1 MKNNTYIGIDY
12 SGAATPEKRSSTIQV
27 YSYCDKSG
35 ENDEPICV
43 SSPSSKP
50 GRRRNWN
57 RIELS
62 SWLIERLQQ
71 DDRCIVGMDHGF
83 SFPISY
89 FHRNKID
96 SWAWFLDDF
105 VKHWPTHDQGKTV
118 EQFRAGSSR
127 AGETRELR
135 LTEKWTS
142 SAKSVFQFDV
152 QGSVAKS
159 THAGLPF
166 LHALRKA
173 EPHVHFWPFDGWS
186 FPIGQSIIFETYPSL
201 FRNRYPRQ
209 SRSVDQQ
216 DAYSI
221 CRWLR
226 DMDEI
231 GRLEDF
237 SMPPLTETQK
247 DVASL
252 EGWILGV
259 Y

>member
-1 MKNNTYIGIDY
+1 MKNITYIGIDF
-12 SGAATPEKRSSTIQV
+12 SGAATPEKRSSSIQV
-27 YSYCDKSG
+27 YSLSG
-35 ENDEPICV
+35 GSGANDEPSAV
-43 SSPSSKP
+43 SSPSSNSR
-50 GRRRNWN
+50 RRRNWN

-62 SWLIERLQQ
+62 AWLIERLQQ
-71 DDRCIVGMDHGF
+71 VDRCIVGMDHGF

-89 FHRNKID
+89 FHRYKIS
-96 SWAWFLDDF
+96 SWTQFLSDF
-105 VKHWPTHDQGKTV
+105 VKHWPTHHPGTTV
-118 EQFRAGSSR
+118 EQFRADSKRSGD
-127 AGETRELR
+127 ARELR

-166 LHALRKA
+166 LQALRQA
-173 EPHVHFWPFDGWS
+173 APQVHFWPFDGWS
-186 FPIGQSIIFETYPSL
+186 FPSGQSVVFESYPSL

-226 DMDEI
+226 DMDTI

-237 SMPPLTETQK
+237 SAPPLTDTQK
-247 DVASL
+247 EVASL
-252 EGWILGV
+252 EGWIFGV